1 MQSAVLENGLA
12 VVAGDIVVFNYD
24 GSTREFLAQST
35 EYLPVGVSIPANAC
49 TDEPLAAKMGFVVCR
64 TLKGDGWEYQP
75 DHRGETVWNVRTG
88 EEQQITE
95 PGDYPSDTTLNPPS
109 TSYDKWN
116 GERWVT
122 DEAAKAAAEIAE
134 ATATKAALI
143 KSAAAKIEP
152 LQDAVDLDMA
162 TDEEKRRYDAWR
174 KYRVLLTRVDTS
186 LAPDINWPEP
196 PED

>member
-88 EEQQITE
+88 EEQQITK

-109 TSYDKWN
+109 TPYDKWN

-122 DEAAKAAAEIAE
+122 DEAEKAAADIAE

-143 KSAAAKIEP
+143 KSAAEKIEP
-152 LQDAVDLDMA
+152 LQDAVELDMA
-162 TDEEKRRYDAWR
+162 TEEEKSRYDAWR

-186 LAPDINWPEP
+186 LAPDIDWPEP
-196 PED
+196 PEE